1 MLEVY
6 GVVLCL
12 CARDDPLS
20 VVSLRRR
27 PGRMVSYIFLY
38 VVKPSLSSF
47 GRASLLPFDY
57 AVWFESNP
65 VAVLYSVLSFKLN

>member
-20 VVSLRRR
+20 VVRLRRR
-27 PGRMVSYIFLY
+27 PGRMVSYIF
-38 VVKPSLSSF
+38 
-47 GRASLLPFDY
+47 
-57 AVWFESNP
+57 
-65 VAVLYSVLSFKLN
+65 